1 MPSQE
6 NSTEHTKKNLYQ
18 SFSNSSK
25 RLKRKKLSQI
35 TVYKATITVKPKS
48 DKNTAKKENYRPISL
63 MDIDVKLLNEIL
75 AKQIQQYTQKDHTQ

>member
-6 NSTEHTKKNLYQ
+6 NSTEHTKNLYQ

-25 RLKRKKLSQI
+25 RLKRRKHSQI

-48 DKNTAKKENYRPISL
+48 DKNTTKKENYIPISL
-63 MDIDVKLLNEIL
+63 MNLDAKIHNEIL
-75 AKQIQQYTQKDHTQ
+75 ANQIQQYTRKDHTQ

>member
-1 MPSQE
+1 MPSQK

-18 SFSNSSK
+18 SSNSSK
-25 RLKRKKLSQI
+25 RLKRRKLSQI

-48 DKNTAKKENYRPISL
+48 DKNTTKKEKYRPISL